1 MKSGRPQKNR
11 VVRVAPKIAQFSP
24 RGRPGRPDEAYLG
37 IDELEA
43 LRLAD
48 GLNLSQKAAARSM
61 KVSQQT
67 FSRIIRKARKAVA
80 DALVEGKIIYIQG
93 GHISNYLA
101 VQEPAPRIIEPQK
114 EWKLKRKSQPHRPAL

>member
-1 MKSGRPQKNR
+1 MPKSGRPQKIR

-37 IDELEA
+37 LDELEA

-48 GLNLSQKAAARSM
+48 SLNLSQKQAARSM

-80 DALVEGKIIYIQG
+80 EALVKGKIIYIQG
-93 GHISNYLA
+93 GRVANYLT
-101 VQEPAPRIIEPQK
+101 VQEPAPRIVEPQK
-114 EWKLKRKSQPHRPAL
+114 EWKLKRKPQNELA